1 MCVCICIYVYIYT
14 CVYVYIHVYIHT
26 LHLYAFACQW
36 AFRSLLCLA
45 VVNNAAMNIVIHVS
59 LQIRVFIFSGC
70 MPRSGIAGSYGSST
84 FSFLKSIH
92 TVKPF
97 GPERGDTSL

>member
-1 MCVCICIYVYIYT
+1 MYMYICI
-14 CVYVYIHVYIHT
+14 YIHVYT

-70 MPRSGIAGSYGSST
+70 MPRSGIAGSYGNSIFGFLRNLFT
-84 FSFLKSIH
+84 FFMVAVQA
-92 TVKPF
+92 TVP
-97 GPERGDTSL
+97 PAV